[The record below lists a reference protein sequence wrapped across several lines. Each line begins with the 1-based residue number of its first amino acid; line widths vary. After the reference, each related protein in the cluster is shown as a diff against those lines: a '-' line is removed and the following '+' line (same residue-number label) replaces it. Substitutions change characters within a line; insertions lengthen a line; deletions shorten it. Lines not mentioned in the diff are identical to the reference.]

1 MYLEPDYN
9 LYAHVNIV
17 CDPVPMA
24 DTALPDPTRQMWFL
38 ADTQQIWTIWN
49 LSILWPF

>member
-17 CDPVPMA
+17 CVAVPMA
-24 DTALPDPTRQMWFL
+24 DIALPDPTRQV
-38 ADTQQIWTIWN
+38 
-49 LSILWPF
+49 